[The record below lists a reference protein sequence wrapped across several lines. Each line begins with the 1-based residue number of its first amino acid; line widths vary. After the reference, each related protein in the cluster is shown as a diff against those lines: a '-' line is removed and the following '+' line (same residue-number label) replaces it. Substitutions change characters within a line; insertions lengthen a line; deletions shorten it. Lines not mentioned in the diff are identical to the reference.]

1 VAAAVGIA
9 VGIAVVAVVVVVVVD
24 RAAKAA
30 VSRTDLPNG
39 LTVLSEEVPGVRS
52 VAFGAWVRAAT
63 VHEPADKMGV
73 SHLLEHMVFKGTAN
87 RSAAELALS
96 LETLGGSL
104 DAYTE
109 REHTAYQARV
119 LDEHLDTAV
128 DVVADLV
135 FRPALRD
142 SDLQLERK
150 VILEEISMVDD
161 TPDDIIFDVHNRE
174 LWGGHSHGFPI
185 LGTRETVKALRV
197 SDLRALHERAYHPG
211 RIVVAAAGNVSHE
224 QLLDVL
230 QKTGWHDQVAGD
242 SSPLPVA
249 PVSTVAPHAHHVTRA
264 DIAQTHVVFG
274 SPSIAH
280 GDPRRFAFAL
290 LSMLLGGG
298 MSSRLFQRVREELGL
313 AYSVHTFHSPFK
325 DVGVHGVYLA
335 SAPDTAQEAL
345 DAVRSVLSDVATGGL
360 PESEIAAGKRQ
371 LRGQLV
377 LSMESV
383 SSRMYR
389 AAASALYG
397 EPVRSLDET
406 IALVDAIDAETV
418 AQVAREFFAP
428 DLQTLVS
435 LGPLAVH

>member
-1 VAAAVGIA
+1 MVIVAA
-9 VGIAVVAVVVVVVVD
+9 AVVVVVVV
-24 RAAKAA
+24 RAASAA

-63 VHEPADKMGV
+63 VHENAEQMGV
-73 SHLLEHMVFKGTAN
+73 SHLLEHMVFKGTA
-87 RSAAELALS
+87 RHSAAEIALS

-119 LDEHLDTAV
+119 LDEHLDTA
-128 DVVADLV
+128 ADIIAELV
-135 FRPALRD
+135 FRPALRER
-142 SDLQLERK
+142 DLKLERK

-174 LWGGHSHGFPI
+174 LWGSHSHGFPI
-185 LGTRETVKALRV
+185 LGTRDTVKALQV
-197 SDLRALHERAYHPG
+197 SHLRELHERAYHPG
-211 RIVVAAAGNVSHE
+211 RMVVAAAGNVSHE
-224 QLLDVL
+224 RLLEVL
-230 QKTGWHDQVAGD
+230 DKTGWLAELGRNATA
-242 SSPLPVA
+242 LPVA
-249 PVSTVAPHAHHVTRA
+249 PATPLAPHALHVLRA
-264 DIAQTHVVFG
+264 DIAQTHVVMG
-274 SPSIAH
+274 SPSIAQ
-280 GDPRRFAFAL
+280 GDARRYAFSL

-313 AYSVHTFHSPFK
+313 AYSVHTFHSPFS

-335 SAPDTAQEAL
+335 SAPDSAQEAV
-345 DAVRSVLSDVATGGL
+345 DAVRTVLRDVAENGL
-360 PESEIAAGKRQ
+360 PETEIGAGKRQ

-389 AAASALYG
+389 AAASALYN
-397 EPVRSLDET
+397 EPVRTLEET
-406 IALVDAIDAETV
+406 MALVDAVDGETV
-418 AQVAREFFAP
+418 ARVAQEFFAP
-428 DLQTLVS
+428 ERQTLVS
-435 LGPLAVH
+435 LGPQAVL

>member
-1 VAAAVGIA
+1 MVAAAV
-9 VGIAVVAVVVVVVVD
+9 VVDVD

-39 LTVLSEEVPGVRS
+39 LTVLSEHVPGVRS

-63 VHEPADKMGV
+63 VHENAEQMGV
-73 SHLLEHMVFKGTAN
+73 SHLLEHMVFKGTAK
-87 RSAAELALS
+87 RSAAEIALS

-128 DVVADLV
+128 DVIADLV

-142 SDLQLERK
+142 SDLKLERK

-161 TPDDIIFDVHNRE
+161 TPDDIIFDVHNKQ
-174 LWGGHSHGFPI
+174 LWGDHSHGFPI
-185 LGTRETVKALRV
+185 LGTRETVKALKI
-197 SDLRALHERAYHPG
+197 SHLRALHERAYHPG
-211 RIVVAAAGNVSHE
+211 RIVVAAAGNVSHDR
-224 QLLDVL
+224 LLEVL
-230 QKTGWHDQVAGD
+230 QQTGWHDQIRGD
-242 SSPLPVA
+242 SSPLPIA
-249 PVSTVAPHAHHVTRA
+249 PVSAIAAHSHHVPRT

-274 SPSIAH
+274 SPSITQA
-280 GDPRRFAFAL
+280 DPRRYAFGL

-298 MSSRLFQRVREELGL
+298 MSSKLFQRVREELGL

-325 DVGVHGVYLA
+325 DAGVHGVYLA
-335 SAPDTAQEAL
+335 SAPESAQEAL
-345 DAVRSVLSDVATGGL
+345 DAVRLVLTEAATNGL
-360 PESEIAAGKRQ
+360 TDAEIAAGKQQ

-397 EPVRSLDET
+397 EPVRTLEET
-406 IALVDAIDAETV
+406 MALVDSIDAETV
-418 AQVAREFFAP
+418 AAVARDFFAP
-428 DLQTLVS
+428 ERQTLMS
-435 LGPLAVH
+435 LGPQAVH